1 MITLDIQH
9 TTTYRFDEPVG
20 LLPHRLMLRPRE
32 SRDVRL
38 LSSRISASPD
48 AVLSW
53 ASDVFGNTVT
63 TATFATKAST
73 LVISSVAKLQL
84 ASVEWPI
91 FDIAVSATSYP
102 FFYSDHDWADLG
114 ALASPQFADP
124 EGTLRNWARMFV
136 RGSQTDTLAL
146 LKDLSVGT
154 SEAVRYQS
162 RDEEGTQTPL
172 ETLSRGWGSCRDL
185 AVLFTEAARVL
196 GFGARIVSGN
206 LYSPSQ
212 QSAGSG
218 GAGSTHAWAEIFVPG
233 AGWITFDPTNR
244 SLGGFNLV
252 PIAVARDIRQIAPVS
267 GSYIGSTHAFA
278 GMSVE
283 VLVTS

>member
-9 TTTYRFDEPVG
+9 TTTYRFHEPVS

-32 SRDVRL
+32 GRDVRL
-38 LSSRISASPD
+38 LSSRISTAPD

-53 ASDVFGNTVT
+53 ASDVFGNAVT
-63 TATFATKAST
+63 TATFSLKTST
-73 LVISSVAKLQL
+73 LVISNAATVQL
-84 ASVEWPI
+84 AFAEWPI
-91 FDIAVSATSYP
+91 FDIAASAISYP
-102 FFYSDHDWADLG
+102 FLYSDHDWGDLG
-114 ALASPQFADP
+114 ALTTLQSADID
-124 EGTLRNWARMFV
+124 GTLRNWAQMFV

-146 LKDLSVGT
+146 LKHLSVGV
-154 SEAVRYQS
+154 SEAARYRS
-162 RDEEGTQTPL
+162 REDEGTQTPL

-185 AVLFTEAARVL
+185 AMLFADAARVL
-196 GFGARIVSGN
+196 GFGARVVSGY
-206 LYSPSQ
+206 LYNPTQ

-218 GAGSTHAWAEIFVPG
+218 EAGATHAWAEIFLPG

-244 SLGGFNLV
+244 TLGGFNLV

-267 GSYIGSTHAFA
+267 GSYIGSTNAFA